1 MSNSKLTEM
10 HKNRTN
16 KKEEQHEEDLI
27 DNRNSRIEKT
37 ADKIVDENIEAFRK
51 LGK

>member
-1 MSNSKLTEM
+1 MNNNKLTEM

-16 KKEEQHEEDLI
+16 KKEEQHKEDLI

-37 ADKIVDENIEAFRK
+37 ADKIIDENIEAFRK
-51 LGK
+51 LAK